1 MFLLTL
7 VLTVLMF
14 EKKSEY
20 RKIFAVAALTGI
32 FTSLVFTYLLT
43 GNLKT
48 GQQTLKV
55 GIAMHLVDTFP
66 TQIAN
71 SEIAREISK
80 YENVLK
86 RSVPSNRFWAVQYGL
101 AQYNKENPE
110 LDADVT
116 SDQFWTLTKKLMK
129 EYPFTYFKSVFTS
142 FITLSVDDVTAFRP
156 GSDFYDFPKFISMIS
171 GIIVSS
177 FVFYVAILHN
187 LLLGFLN
194 RQYRVLLF
202 SDRVLTIAVPVFCT
216 LVINAIVSPIEQS
229 RYMFP
234 LLSLLLLISA
244 RVLQIN
250 KEK

>member
-1 MFLLTL
+1 
-7 VLTVLMF
+7 
-14 EKKSEY
+14 
-20 RKIFAVAALTGI
+20 
-32 FTSLVFTYLLT
+32 
-43 GNLKT
+43 
-48 GQQTLKV
+48 
-55 GIAMHLVDTFP
+55 
-66 TQIAN
+66 
-71 SEIAREISK
+71 
-80 YENVLK
+80 
-86 RSVPSNRFWAVQYGL
+86 
-101 AQYNKENPE
+101 
-110 LDADVT
+110 
-116 SDQFWTLTKKLMK
+116 
-129 EYPFTYFKSVFTS
+129 
-142 FITLSVDDVTAFRP
+142 
-156 GSDFYDFPKFISMIS
+156 MIS